1 MIKIEFIKELE
12 RDNDGVAIS
21 FKVEEDGKIF
31 NRDID
36 LNIASDYIEQE
47 SWQKE
52 NSKDIFEKIKPLIE
66 NYLKDN
72 LEKLRENRIIALIT
86 YKETSQGDIKIADLS
101 SRPL

>member
-31 NRDID
+31 KRVF
-36 LNIASDYIEQE
+36 NIPSDYIEQK
-47 SWQKE
+47 SLQKE